1 MSSEIIA
8 EKNRNNKIFIVNMY
22 IRIGIS
28 TIFFHIIFDLEWHEC
43 IGAFGEYLGSTL
55 SSEGHLI
62 GQGRRISV
70 VLLTALEK
78 RQQEIRGPIFS

>member
-28 TIFFHIIFDLEWHEC
+28 TIFFILF
-43 IGAFGEYLGSTL
+43 STL
-55 SSEGHLI
+55 SGMN
-62 GQGRRISV
+62 
-70 VLLTALEK
+70 ALEHSANIWAQRWAVK
-78 RQQEIRGPIFS
+78 DTWLDRDVEFSLSC

>member
-28 TIFFHIIFDLEWHEC
+28 TIFFILF
-43 IGAFGEYLGSTL
+43 STL
-55 SSEGHLI
+55 SGMN
-62 GQGRRISV
+62 
-70 VLLTALEK
+70 ALEHSANIWAQ
-78 RQQEIRGPIFS
+78 R